1 MNVLARFF
9 AGLLVSALVL
19 LALAMGALRL
29 AVLNIEYYKSEIE
42 YLLERDASPGIVFTG
57 LSGSM
62 DRFNPILR
70 IDNVS
75 LTLPDRSQPLF
86 IDRLEVEFD
95 FWASL
100 RERTLVVREV
110 AGKLEKLELVK
121 DLSGH
126 WWISDLA
133 LAVESDSGPTPGFKQ
148 VLALVPRYLKLD
160 LNRLIVHDRQTSTT
174 HQLTGVNAQINHR
187 EDQFFVRFGAGLPDQ
202 LGQSVLVKSII
213 GEKRS
218 LVYVNS
224 SNLQLIPVARLL
236 DLDTWGLQQGALDG
250 EVWIKM
256 AGYEVLAVNGNM
268 VLEDGVLQMSAD
280 KNPLQV
286 AYHSRFSAIKRS
298 DDWRITSWFDRLRVD
313 DREVAGFRSQI
324 QVDRR
329 AVGRMVSAW
338 VDRMPLESL
347 PVVAGQW
354 LPARVNEQISEGHL
368 KGELKD
374 VLLRIDLDRPEQFQL
389 GASARGVSSLAFASY
404 PGATNLDAEILIG
417 KNRLGAS
424 VRGRNVS
431 LDFGDHF
438 NAPLEF
444 DELAFDAVA
453 QRTGSGLLLAVN
465 QLNLVNADASAVGR
479 AWLKFD
485 RGERPFAFIRGS
497 FKDGRGSSTSKYLP
511 RKFMPVKTQ
520 QWLDRA
526 IKQGRVPAGEIQF
539 HGRLS
544 NIKKLERD
552 RAVEFFVDFRVEDAE
567 VLFSPDWLPA
577 TNGSGQVFFHNV
589 SMNIDLDRL
598 SYDRIDNARAS
609 ATIADF
615 RDPLLELHIETE
627 SSTADAVQ
635 SWVGTPVGR
644 RFHDTIGKFH
654 DFGGGI
660 DTAIE
665 VQLPL
670 HAAEFRPT
678 TQVQVTFDDASARSD
693 NWELDLTRINGRLQ
707 ADGETLRARQIDARF
722 FGDPVKIDIAGDES
736 SGHTK
741 VTASGALQTVNLVR
755 KLPDFLT
762 RGISGKS
769 DWRVSMD
776 FSPESRP
783 ANVPVMHLV
792 ATSDL
797 KNTAVELPR
806 PFDKSAAAESRLSAD
821 IDFFSQQIRFATDL
835 GDRIRSRGLLAGE
848 GEDFGLKNLDLA
860 FATNL
865 LVEPKPGVH
874 LHGYIDEVSTDKW
887 IRVFEDQQDKNPE
900 LLQSVRLQLG
910 KLHAFDREIDNLEID
925 LQQKDQRFVGS
936 LNSAT
941 VSGQFDVP
949 LNPGP
954 ENPAII
960 DLGYLRID
968 KAAGEDR
975 LGSIHPQDLFDFK
988 LTSKVFLFHDMLFQ
1002 GLLVDARVNADRLFI
1017 DRLELVRDK
1026 LKLSGRGQWDY
1037 DSASDTQVSSVN
1049 VNIKG
1054 PGLGQAINGLGFGDT
1069 MSEGTLD
1076 FQGGF
1081 TWAGPITS
1089 VELER
1094 LAGDAKMTITDG
1106 VLNNVE
1112 PGSGRYVGL
1121 LSLSALPRRLSLDFS
1136 DMLIKGMEFSKI
1148 TGTYRIED
1156 GILYTKNTRMDGP
1169 AAKIKISGK
1178 TDIAG
1183 RTYAQTI
1190 KVTPKIRETL
1200 PVIGAV
1206 SAGSTVG
1213 WGLLLLQNLFK
1224 KVIDDAVE
1232 VEYKV
1237 TGTWDDPKI
1246 ELIKAVDEK
1255 QRELPT
1261 IDR

>member
-1 MNVLARFF
+1 MKLLARFF

-19 LALAMGALRL
+19 LALVMGCLRL

-42 YLLERDASPGIVFTG
+42 YLLERDASPAIVFTG
-57 LSGSM
+57 LSGAM

-75 LTLPDRSQPLF
+75 MTLPDRSQPLF

-110 AGKLEKLELVK
+110 TGKLEKLELVK
-121 DLSGH
+121 DQDGH

-160 LNRLIVHDRQTSTT
+160 LNRLIVHDRKTSTT
-174 HQLTGVNAQINHR
+174 HQLSDVNAQINHR
-187 EDQFFVRFGAGLPDQ
+187 QNQFFIRFGASLPDQ
-202 LGQSVLVKSII
+202 LGQSVLVKSIV

-250 EVWIKM
+250 EVWINM

-268 VLEDGVLQMSAD
+268 QLADGVLQMSAD
-280 KNPLQV
+280 RNPLQV
-286 AYHSRFSAIKRS
+286 TYHSRFSAIKRS
-298 DDWRITSWFDRLRVD
+298 NDWRITSWFDRLRVD
-313 DREVAGFRSQI
+313 NREVAGFHSQI

-329 AVGRMVSAW
+329 SVGRLVSAW

-354 LPARVNEQISEGHL
+354 LPAKINQQISEGHL
-368 KGELKD
+368 NGELKD
-374 VLLRIDLDRPEQFQL
+374 VLLRIDLDRPEQFLL
-389 GASARGVSSLAFASY
+389 GASARGVSSLAFANF
-404 PGATNLDAEILIG
+404 PGATNLDADILIG
-417 KNRLGAS
+417 KNRLDAS
-424 VRGRNVS
+424 VRGKNVS
-431 LDFGDHF
+431 VDFGDHF
-438 NAPLEF
+438 SAPLEF
-444 DELAFDAVA
+444 DSLAFDAVA
-453 QRTGSGLLLAVN
+453 QRTESGLLLAVDD
-465 QLNLVNADASAVGR
+465 LSLANADANAIGR
-479 AWLKFD
+479 AWMKFD
-485 RGERPFAFIRGS
+485 RDERPFVFIRGS
-497 FKDGRGSSTSKYLP
+497 FSDGRASSTSKYLP
-511 RKFMPVKTQ
+511 RKFMPAKTQ
-520 QWLDRA
+520 RWLDRA
-526 IKQGRVPAGEIQF
+526 IKQGRVPAGEIQY
-539 HGRLS
+539 HGRLRD
-544 NIKKLERD
+544 IRKLERD
-552 RAVEFFVDFRVEDAE
+552 GAVEFFADFRVEDAE

-577 TNGSGQVFFHNV
+577 KNGSGQVFFHNV
-589 SMNIDLDRL
+589 SMNVDLDRL
-598 SYDRIDNARAS
+598 SYDRIDNARAR

-615 RDPLLELHIETE
+615 RDPLLKLHIETE
-627 SSTADAVQ
+627 SSAADAVQ
-635 SWVGTPVGR
+635 SWIDTPVGS
-644 RFHDTIGKFH
+644 RFHDAIDKFH

-660 DTAIE
+660 GTAIE
-665 VQLPL
+665 VELPL
-670 HAAEFRPT
+670 HAAVLKPT
-678 TQVQVTFDDASARSD
+678 TEVQVTFNDASAKSD
-693 NWELDLTRINGRLQ
+693 HWELDLSRINGRLD
-707 ADGETLRARQIDARF
+707 ASGETLRAREIDARF
-722 FGDPVKIDIAGDES
+722 FGDPVKVDIAGDES
-736 SGHTK
+736 SGHTL
-741 VTASGALQTVNLVR
+741 VTARGELESANLVR
-755 KLPDFLT
+755 KLPEFLT
-762 RGISGKS
+762 RGISGRS
-769 DWRVSMD
+769 DWQVSMD

-783 ANVPVMHLV
+783 ANVPVMHLE
-792 ATSDL
+792 AASDL
-797 KNTAVELPR
+797 KNTVVELPR
-806 PFDKSAAAESRLSAD
+806 PFYKTAAAESHLLAD
-821 IDFFSQQIRFATDL
+821 IDFFAEHIRFAAKLD
-835 GDRIRSRGLLAGE
+835 DRVRSRGLLAGKDD
-848 GEDFGLKNLDLA
+848 DFGIKMLDLA

-865 LVEPKPGVH
+865 LIEPERGVH
-874 LHGYIDEVSTDKW
+874 LHGYIEETSTDKW
-887 IRVFEDQQDKNPE
+887 IKVFEDQKDKNPE

-910 KLHAFDREIDNLEID
+910 KLHAFGREIDNLQID
-925 LQQKDQRFVGS
+925 LQQKKQRFVGN
-936 LNSAT
+936 LNSAV
-941 VSGQFDVP
+941 VSGGFDVP
-949 LNPGP
+949 LNPGSAD
-954 ENPAII
+954 PAII
-960 DLGYLRID
+960 DLDYLRID
-968 KAAGEDR
+968 RQEGEDR
-975 LGSIHPQDLFDFK
+975 LGSIHPGDLFDFR
-988 LTSKVFLFHDMLFQ
+988 LTSKVFLFHDMLLQ

-1026 LKLSGRGQWDY
+1026 LKLTGSGQWDY
-1037 DSASDTQVSSVN
+1037 DPASDTQVSSIN
-1049 VNIKG
+1049 VNIEG

-1069 MSEGTLD
+1069 MSNGTLD

-1156 GILYTKNTRMDGP
+1156 GVLYTRNTRMDGP
-1169 AAKIKISGK
+1169 AAKIRISGK
-1178 TDIAG
+1178 TGIAD
-1183 RTYAQTI
+1183 RSYDQTI

-1237 TGTWDDPKI
+1237 TGSWDDPKI
-1246 ELIKAVDEK
+1246 ELVKAVDEK
-1255 QRELPT
+1255 QRELPK